1 MPGSF
6 FTSPSSIVAAAV
18 VAWSAL
24 VAVVVSRVMA
34 GRVNRHL
41 PSGERISSV
50 RRSRDLRKRYKQ
62 LYPRT
67 GLVLLLDVS
76 VAVLILSL
84 IVLVESVF
92 FG

>member
-1 MPGSF
+1 MSGTSF
-6 FTSPSSIVAAAV
+6 ASPSSILAAAI

-24 VAVVVSRVMA
+24 VSVLVSRIMA

-41 PSGERISSV
+41 PPEERIWSV
-50 RRSRDLRKRYKQ
+50 RRSRDLRKHYKQ

-67 GLVLLLDVS
+67 KLVLLLDVS

-84 IVLVESVF
+84 IVLVESLF